1 MATNQPNISKVRL
14 CRLFGIARSRYYLAK
29 KPKLP
34 SLAQIN
40 LRLWVRQAYEQ
51 SKGSAG
57 ARSIANRV
65 SRKHDIKLTR
75 YKAGKMMAL
84 QGLVSRQLIKH
95 RYHQTDKDHSI
106 HGNSLNRDF
115 SPTAPNQVWTG
126 DLTYIRTRQGFCYLA
141 VVMDLYARN
150 IVGFAVGDSPDSQL
164 TSTALKR
171 AYTVRLKP
179 ENVLFHSDQGT
190 HYTSKAFADALSQ
203 CRGMKHSMSRRGNC
217 WDNAPTERFFRSLK
231 TEWLSKHAYDDLVEV
246 RADVA
251 SYILGYYSHV
261 RPYKFNNYL
270 TPIEKEKQF
279 LNQGLLSPV
288 QKNLTTTLQ
297 RCSGSL

>member
-57 ARSIANRV
+57 ARSIAHMV
-65 SRKHDIKLTR
+65 SGKYGIKLTR
-75 YKAGKMMAL
+75 HKAGKLMIL

-115 SPTAPNQVWTG
+115 SPTAPNQVWTV
-126 DLTYIRTRQGFCYLA
+126 I
-141 VVMDLYARN
+141 
-150 IVGFAVGDSPDSQL
+150 
-164 TSTALKR
+164 
-171 AYTVRLKP
+171 
-179 ENVLFHSDQGT
+179 
-190 HYTSKAFADALSQ
+190 
-203 CRGMKHSMSRRGNC
+203 
-217 WDNAPTERFFRSLK
+217 
-231 TEWLSKHAYDDLVEV
+231 
-246 RADVA
+246 
-251 SYILGYYSHV
+251 
-261 RPYKFNNYL
+261 
-270 TPIEKEKQF
+270 
-279 LNQGLLSPV
+279 
-288 QKNLTTTLQ
+288 
-297 RCSGSL
+297 